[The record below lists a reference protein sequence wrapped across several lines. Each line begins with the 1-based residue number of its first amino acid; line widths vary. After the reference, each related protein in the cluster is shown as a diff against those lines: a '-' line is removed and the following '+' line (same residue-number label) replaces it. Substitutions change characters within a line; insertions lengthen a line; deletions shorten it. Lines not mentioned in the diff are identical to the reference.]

1 MIFAQIG
8 ESGYNR
14 EMPHER
20 ILVVDD
26 DKEITRLLR
35 SYLEQ
40 AGYEVT
46 VAHNGEMALH
56 ILRRD
61 RPDLLVLDLMLPDRD
76 GWDITRLIRGDATL
90 ADTPIIMLTARV
102 EDMDKILGLE
112 LGADDYITKP
122 FNPREVLARVRAM
135 LRRQQRGGD
144 YASAAVLQVGH
155 LRLDVARH
163 DATLHGE
170 PLDLTRTE
178 FSLLQTLMQNPGYV
192 FTRSELIERALGHS
206 YESIERSLDTHIKN
220 LRRKVGDDPK
230 EPAYIQTVYGV
241 GYRMAEAL

>member
-1 MIFAQIG
+1 MILAQIG
-8 ESGYNR
+8 ENSYNR

-40 AGYEVT
+40 AGYEVA
-46 VAHNGEMALH
+46 VAHTGETALH

-76 GWDITRLIRGDATL
+76 GWDITRLIRADASL
-90 ADTPIIMLTARV
+90 ANTPIIMLTARV
-102 EDMDKILGLE
+102 EDTDKILGLE

-135 LRRQQRGGD
+135 LRRQQRTND
-144 YASAAVLQVGH
+144 HTTAAVLQIGP

-192 FTRSELIERALGHS
+192 FTRSELIEKALGHS